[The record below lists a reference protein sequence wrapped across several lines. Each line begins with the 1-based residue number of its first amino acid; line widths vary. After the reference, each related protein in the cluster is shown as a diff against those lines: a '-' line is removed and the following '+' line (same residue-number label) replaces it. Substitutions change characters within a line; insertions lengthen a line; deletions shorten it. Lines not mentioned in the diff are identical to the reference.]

1 MRSRERGKR
10 VRIRSRASAPRYAP
24 VLEPTGRF
32 SLPAPAPAPA
42 RAAGRVRRRARR
54 ASPLWAWLWR
64 NAESLAWGAVLSA
77 LALSLWFSPR
87 TQLTRLEVAVAPSEA
102 HPALHAL
109 LEARL
114 ETAIP
119 LSDTPRQLER
129 AAQSLDWVQQ
139 ARWQARGVGHAR
151 LQITP
156 RPPFA
161 EIRDANGRRLF
172 ADPTG
177 FLFQPPNP
185 SVKPIAGLVRL
196 AQDATPLRSGVYA
209 EGEMQAAL
217 KILDAIRRRPEVMQP
232 RVHVSR
238 THGIRL
244 FAAVQRGAELPVAV
258 QFRFGDATALD
269 AQLKTMHRLLDTP
282 LTELR
287 QWEYIDIS
295 TPNAEAVKPREATG
309 VSHERQ

>member
-1 MRSRERGKR
+1 MRVRERGKR
-10 VRIRSRASAPRYAP
+10 VRIRSRAGAPRYAP

-64 NAESLAWGAVLSA
+64 NAESLAWCAVLSA
-77 LALSLWFSPR
+77 LSLSLWFSPR
-87 TQLTRLEVAVAPSEA
+87 TQLTRLEAAGAPSEA
-102 HPALHAL
+102 HPALYAL
-109 LEARL
+109 LEAHI
-114 ETAIP
+114 ESPIP

-129 AAQSLDWVQQ
+129 AAQSLDWVQE
-139 ARWQARGVGHAR
+139 ARWQARGVGRAR

-156 RPPFA
+156 RTPFV
-161 EIRDANGRRLF
+161 EIQGANGDRLF
-172 ADPTG
+172 ADRTG

-185 SVKPIAGLVRL
+185 STKPIAGVIRY
-196 AQDATPLRSGVYA
+196 AQDMARINSGCTV

-217 KILDAIRRRPEVMQP
+217 KILDEIQNHSEVKHP
-232 RVHVSR
+232 RVRVSR
-238 THGIRL
+238 ASGIQL
-244 FAAVQRGAELPVAV
+244 FAAVQRGAEPPVAV
-258 QFRFGDATALD
+258 QIRFGDATALD
-269 AQLKTMHRLLDTP
+269 AQLKTMVRLLNTP

-295 TPNAEAVKPREATG
+295 TPNAEAVKPREAAG
-309 VSHERQ
+309 GEP